1 MPSGF
6 LPADIGKDT
15 FFFNATLVE
24 NIISSK
30 ICKKRDFLQK
40 YVKKGMIYVYF

>member
-1 MPSGF
+1 MPNGF
-6 LPADIGKDT
+6 LPAGMGKDT

-30 ICKKRDFLQK
+30 IGRKEIIGG
-40 YVKKGMIYVYF
+40 YAG